1 MISACIP
8 VYNYNISP
16 LIEELLTQLKLVN
29 APFEII
35 VIDDNSDEKFKKLN
49 EGIVKNTHYIQ
60 LEKNIGRAKIRN
72 KFLEIAQFD
81 YLLFIDNDSRI
92 ISENYIKNYIETIKS
107 GAFQIVFGGRI
118 FGERPTD
125 RNRLL
130 RWKYGVKRESKPAH
144 IRNLS
149 PNKSFMTNNFIIHR
163 SLFEKVKFNEELVE
177 YGHEDTL
184 FGYEIKKQGFTIN
197 HIENPVLNGDYETN
211 DRYLIKTEKAI
222 LNLIYM
228 LKFTNNDQTFINDVS
243 LLKYQQQLD
252 SLKID
257 CLFRWVF
264 IIKGPIIR
272 FLLSKGF
279 ANMTLFSFYKLG
291 FLMINKR

>member
-1 MISACIP
+1 MISVCIP
-8 VYNYNISP
+8 VFNYNVS
-16 LIEELLTQLKLVN
+16 LLVEELLAQLKLAN
-29 APFEII
+29 FPFEII
-35 VIDDNSDEKFKKLN
+35 VIDDKSEEKFKILN
-49 EGIVKNTHYIQ
+49 ETVVKNTHYIQ

-72 KFLEIAQFD
+72 KFLEIAQYD

-92 ISENYIKNYIETIKS
+92 ISKNYIKNYIYTIKS
-107 GAFQIVFGGRI
+107 SHALIVFGGRI

-163 SLFEKVKFNEELVE
+163 SLFEKVKFNEELVQ

-197 HIENPVLNGDYETN
+197 HIENPVLNGDYERN
-211 DRYLIKTEKAI
+211 DHYLIKTEKAI

-228 LKFTNNDQTFINDVS
+228 LKYTNNDQTFINDVS

-257 CLFRWVF
+257 CLFRWIF
-264 IIKGPIIR
+264 IIKRPIIR